1 MPRLARLLIALVALS
16 LAALPAMAAS
26 GTHAWST
33 AALTLRDGPGLAYTV
48 TGDIATEQPVMVL
61 RCQRLWCLVEGD
73 GHRGWT
79 AKQSIAFGRTPTPWP
94 GGVNPD
100 YPGGGGPVCFYTGTN
115 YSGAEFCVAG
125 GRTINDLALLGLD
138 NAFASVRIE
147 GSASAA
153 VCRDRF
159 FQSYCERIIASQPAL
174 NPYLRKGL
182 SSIRVH

>member
-1 MPRLARLLIALVALS
+1 MPRLARLLTALLT
-16 LAALPAMAAS
+16 LAFAATPAMAAS

-33 AALTLRDGPGLAYTV
+33 AALTLRDGPGTAYAV
-48 TGDIATEQPVMVL
+48 TGDIATEQPIMVL
-61 RCQRLWCLVEGD
+61 RCQNLWCLVDGE

-79 AKQSIAFGRTPTPWP
+79 AKQSIVFGSTPTPWP

-100 YPGGGGPVCFYTGTN
+100 YPSGGPVCFYTGTN

-125 GRTINDLALLGLD
+125 GRTINDLALLGVD
-138 NAFASVRIE
+138 NAFASVRIA
-147 GSASAA
+147 GSASAS

-159 FQSYCERIIASQPAL
+159 FQSYCERIVSSQPVL
-174 NPYLRKGL
+174 DRYLRNGL